1 MNIPSP
7 TKNISPKSA
16 PLATTG
22 KQSSSNQPATTL
34 GANGSPDKSSE
45 CKGLSWGQVKS
56 KSVTS
61 NYAGDPS
68 NQLCY
73 VSEADGKITSFGEG
87 NPGNEVAPGWVAP
100 ASTPSTSTYARGL
113 NRKGKNLTGNTS
125 KGT

>member
-7 TKNISPKSA
+7 TKNISIKAA

-68 NQLCY
+68 DQLNY
-73 VSEADGKITSFGEG
+73 ASEADGKITSFGKG
-87 NPGNEVAPGWVAP
+87 NSGNEVPG
-100 ASTPSTSTYARGL
+100 
-113 NRKGKNLTGNTS
+113 
-125 KGT
+125 